1 MKKRILGLDTGTNSL
16 GWAVVDSDEYGNCNL
31 VKYGDLIFQEG
42 VKIEKAAQ
50 DRGFESSDK
59 AWPVPLSQQRAVARL
74 ACAQDIPQD

>member
-42 VKIEKAAQ
+42 RSGGSISGE
-50 DRGFESSDK
+50 GC
-59 AWPVPLSQQRAVARL
+59 AR
-74 ACAQDIPQD
+74 